1 MERLTLAQARE
12 RVAEQMF
19 AQRFL
24 VDEIDWTQPGR
35 EALLV
40 AGLLPGAASQN
51 ERDALQA
58 VALALLG
65 YQAHLD
71 YEAGRG
77 IGHFEERLQWKN
89 HLRTERAAR
98 RGAAQA
104 IHWIH
109 AGHGWHVARIGRKYI
124 ARCRVNGVHGTL
136 EVRDAHDQFEKVVA
150 TLDAPGS
157 IEAASRKVRAWL
169 RKGGC

>member
-1 MERLTLAQARE
+1 MERLTLSEARE

-19 AQRFL
+19 AQDFL

-35 EALLV
+35 EALLI
-40 AGLLPGAASQN
+40 AGLLPRATGQD

-71 YEAGRG
+71 YEAGR
-77 IGHFEERLQWKN
+77 FEGASAVRLELKE
-89 HLRTERAAR
+89 HLCAERAAR
-98 RGAAQA
+98 KRAAQT

-109 AGHGWHVARIGRKYI
+109 AGDGWHVARIGRKYI
-124 ARCRVNGVHGTL
+124 AKCRVNGIFGTL
-136 EVRDAHDQFEKVVA
+136 EIRSRSQLDVVVA

-157 IEAASRKVRAWL
+157 IEAASRRVRAWL
-169 RKGGC
+169 RKQGR